1 MAFHCPPHL
10 LCPSLT
16 FLVMETQL
24 NMAHYAPRALLE
36 SEIKSQDDMS
46 RASNNYAMS
55 VESGEPELEIEPSS
69 NLPQS

>member
-1 MAFHCPPHL
+1 
-10 LCPSLT
+10 
-16 FLVMETQL
+16 METQL

-55 VESGEPELEIEPSS
+55 VESGEPELEIDSLLEMSKHPMAGQPDH
-69 NLPQS
+69 LPPPC